1 MTNIICC
8 QPAICLATYVVFLKY
23 VISHILVIKQIGIS
37 LAIGNT
43 HHDCITVYTIDLSSK
58 IVFDLL
64 RSFVCNSFVY
74 NPGYSGNVSPC
85 DLKFVREILWEVTIL
100 STLRWEVKWLTIC
113 VLEFARNWFRYFVR
127 CSL

>member
-23 VISHILVIKQIGIS
+23 VISNILVIKQIGIS

-85 DLKFVREILWEVTIL
+85 DFKIRKGDLMGSHDLVDLAVGSEVAYNLCVGVR
-100 STLRWEVKWLTIC
+100 
-113 VLEFARNWFRYFVR
+113 
-127 CSL
+127 